1 MPSQKYKQGFILAP
15 IVVSPTTP
23 LHEIYRIKKEHG
35 FSGIPITDNG
45 MIGGHL
51 MGLITLRDIDFV
63 DQNLMESPVQEV
75 RIYLDY
81 IMSTFIR
88 IAQ

>member
-1 MPSQKYKQGFILAP
+1 
-15 IVVSPTTP
+15 
-23 LHEIYRIKKEHG
+23 
-35 FSGIPITDNG
+35 
-45 MIGGHL
+45 